1 MHPRNKS
8 YIIAREKRR
17 IESDKHYLFCSN
29 YIPESYLETLDEE
42 ERRLSPE
49 ELMDTFRKLT
59 KKIGL
64 DTEKGESG
72 LCLQPLSK
80 PLQAARNLEG
90 AVRYA

>member
-8 YIIAREKRR
+8 YIITREKRR
-17 IESDKHYLFCSN
+17 IKSDKYYLFCSN
-29 YIPESYLETLDEE
+29 YIRESYLETLDEE
-42 ERRLSPE
+42 ERRLSPK
-49 ELMDTFRKLT
+49 ELMDTFRKLI
-59 KKIGL
+59 KKVGL

-72 LCLQPLSK
+72 LCLQSLSK